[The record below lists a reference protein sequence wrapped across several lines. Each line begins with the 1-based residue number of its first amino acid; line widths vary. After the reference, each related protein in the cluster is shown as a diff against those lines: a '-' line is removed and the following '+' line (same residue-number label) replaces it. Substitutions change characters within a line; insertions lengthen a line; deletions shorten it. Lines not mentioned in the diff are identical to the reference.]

1 MKEIKLSDYQK
12 ELIHVKDI
20 PKIYLG
26 QEVKTEIGKGIV
38 VKIEMSFN
46 GLYLSP
52 EQAMCVVWFSTSSTK
67 NGWVSKSFRISEVK
81 PNYRKEKLNEI
92 SSKI

>member
-1 MKEIKLSDYQK
+1 MSELTDYKK

-38 VKIEMSFN
+38 VKIEMHFN

-52 EQAMCVVWFSTSSTK
+52 ESAMCVVWFSTSSSK
-67 NGWVSKSFRISEVK
+67 SGWVSRSFRISEVK
-81 PNYRKEKLNEI
+81 PNYRKEKLLKINERQI
-92 SSKI
+92 

>member
-1 MKEIKLSDYQK
+1 
-12 ELIHVKDI
+12 
-20 PKIYLG
+20 
-26 QEVKTEIGKGIV
+26 
-38 VKIEMSFN
+38 MSFN